1 MTKNIQNVKLFKMR
15 QNQPNK
21 IPSAHLKTSNI
32 MQKKP
37 SESDHS
43 GQTWKITKLSIKSKQ
58 KWENSASLHLEKLAS
73 LASTFPKANKYASDR
88 QLAAHN
94 DRATSTAINIPALP
108 ATGIVI
114 EQQCHNRMMDEQQRL
129 TSPIDIR
136 VRNELTGTL
145 QG

>member
-1 MTKNIQNVKLFKMR
+1 M
-15 QNQPNK
+15 
-21 IPSAHLKTSNI
+21 
-32 MQKKP
+32 
-37 SESDHS
+37 
-43 GQTWKITKLSIKSKQ
+43 
-58 KWENSASLHLEKLAS
+58 HLEKLAS

-114 EQQCHNRMMDEQQRL
+114 EQQCHNRMMDEQQRRYTYRPMKEQQRL